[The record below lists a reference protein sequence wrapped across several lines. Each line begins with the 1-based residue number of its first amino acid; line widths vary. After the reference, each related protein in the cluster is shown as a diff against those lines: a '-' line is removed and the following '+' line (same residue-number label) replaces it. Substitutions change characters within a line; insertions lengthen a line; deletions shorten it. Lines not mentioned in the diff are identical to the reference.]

1 MDALSRLLT
10 LYPLRTALD
19 VRCQFG
25 APWLLS
31 HDGSDGGI
39 APYHV
44 VVRGGARVDV
54 GAERGL
60 ALVVGDIVV
69 FPHGT
74 AHRLYINDGDDG
86 DGSDGGG
93 ADIGRALPLR
103 AVPGDHVLP
112 QMSNHG
118 PGAATDVLCGEF
130 RFESDAIAGL
140 LAALPPVLIV
150 HTADRP
156 EAAGLHHLLAMLQLE
171 TDAGETP
178 RPGASAIV
186 SQLSS
191 ALFALL
197 IRAWLEQS
205 TPVAGLFAVLAQR
218 RLQAALHG
226 MLESPER
233 PWSLE
238 QMAEVCHMSRATFA
252 RLFKQAAGATPAEVL
267 LQIRMAQAARRLSQG
282 RQGAGGIAEAV
293 GYQSEAAFS
302 RVFKRHYG
310 VGPGEYRRRAL
321 QNTGA

>member
-31 HDGSDGGI
+31 HEGSDHGI

-44 VVRGGARVDV
+44 VVRGSASVDA

-60 ALVVGDIVV
+60 PLTVGDIVV

-74 AHRLYINDGDDG
+74 AHRLYINDN
-86 DGSDGGG
+86 G
-93 ADIGRALPLR
+93 ADGPSAQALPLLP
-103 AVPGDHVLP
+103 VPGEHVVS

-140 LAALPPVLIV
+140 LAALPAVIIV
-150 HTADRP
+150 HTANRP

-171 TDAGETP
+171 TDGGETP

-197 IRAWLEQS
+197 IRAWLEQA

-218 RLQAALHG
+218 RLQPALHG
-226 MLESPER
+226 MLESPEL

-238 QMAEVCHMSRATFA
+238 QMAETCHMSRATFA

-267 LQIRMAQAARRLSQG
+267 LQIRMAQAARRLSAG
-282 RQGAGGIAEAV
+282 RQAAGGIAEAV

-310 VGPGEYRRRAL
+310 MGPGEYRRRAQQ
-321 QNTGA
+321 QNAA